1 MSANQRNK
9 SSVGLFLLSLTL
21 TVLGISVTYGPMVL
35 SLMFYG
41 SAVVI
46 GCIAAARST
55 TDGAAR
61 KAASCG
67 FVVVAVATPWMLPIL
82 MGEPAGYAIV
92 IGIYGP
98 AVSFLAFSWAYLIA
112 RSSKPWPFIAAVG
125 LAAVLVPAPHK
136 VMIPISGVLR
146 NSPVIGYLWVG
157 LVIAFAIMCFL
168 LVVLL
173 TAEAKAGVQGA
184 QHWGTNR
191 RLRTRRRKI
200 YYNPKDNEV
209 TPPRGTSK
217 TKKSRDT
224 VGAMS
229 RDNTWCPEGDLNP
242 HVR

>member
-67 FVVVAVATPWMLPIL
+67 FVVVAVATPWILPTL

-112 RSSKPWPFIAAVG
+112 RSSKPGPFIAAVG

-146 NSPVIGYLWVG
+146 DSPVIGYLWVG

-173 TAEAKAGVQGA
+173 
-184 QHWGTNR
+184 NR
-191 RLRTRRRKI
+191 RSESRRAGSTALGHKSPPTHSPTR
-200 YYNPKDNEV
+200 
-209 TPPRGTSK
+209 GLLQ
-217 TKKSRDT
+217 TKR
-224 VGAMS
+224 
-229 RDNTWCPEGDLNP
+229 
-242 HVR
+242 

>member
-9 SSVGLFLLSLTL
+9 SSVSLFLLSLTL
-21 TVLGISVTYGPMVL
+21 TVLGIPVTYGPMVL

-46 GCIAAARST
+46 GCIAARST
-55 TDGAAR
+55 TDVAAR
-61 KAASCG
+61 KAVSCG
-67 FVVVAVATPWMLPIL
+67 LVVVAVATPWMLPIL

-146 NSPVIGYLWVG
+146 DSPVIGYLWVG

-173 TAEAKAGVQGA
+173 
-184 QHWGTNR
+184 NR
-191 RLRTRRRKI
+191 RSESRRAGSTALGHKS
-200 YYNPKDNEV
+200 PPTHSPTKDLLQ
-209 TPPRGTSK
+209 
-217 TKKSRDT
+217 
-224 VGAMS
+224 
-229 RDNTWCPEGDLNP
+229 PE
-242 HVR
+242 R

>member
-21 TVLGISVTYGPMVL
+21 TVLGISVTYGPMVP

-46 GCIAAARST
+46 GCIAARST
-55 TDGAAR
+55 TDVAAR

-67 FVVVAVATPWMLPIL
+67 FVVAAVATPWILPTL

-92 IGIYGP
+92 IGIYGL

-112 RSSKPWPFIAAVG
+112 RSSKPGPFIAAVG

-146 NSPVIGYLWVG
+146 DSPVIGYLWVG
-157 LVIAFAIMCFL
+157 LVIAFAIMFFL

-173 TAEAKAGVQGA
+173 
-184 QHWGTNR
+184 NR
-191 RLRTRRRKI
+191 RSESRRAGSTALGHKSP
-200 YYNPKDNEV
+200 PKHLPANGLLQ
-209 TPPRGTSK
+209 PKR
-217 TKKSRDT
+217 
-224 VGAMS
+224 
-229 RDNTWCPEGDLNP
+229 
-242 HVR
+242 

>member
-21 TVLGISVTYGPMVL
+21 TVLGISVTYGPTEL
-35 SLMFYG
+35 SWLFYG

-55 TDGAAR
+55 TGGDAR
-61 KAASCG
+61 RASSCG
-67 FVVVAVATPWMLPIL
+67 LVVVVAATPWILPIL

-146 NSPVIGYLWVG
+146 DSPVIGYLWVG
-157 LVIAFAIMCFL
+157 LVIAFAIMFFL

-173 TAEAKAGVQGA
+173 
-184 QHWGTNR
+184 NR
-191 RLRTRRRKI
+191 RSESQRAGSTALGHKSP
-200 YYNPKDNEV
+200 PKHLPTNGLLQ
-209 TPPRGTSK
+209 PKR
-217 TKKSRDT
+217 
-224 VGAMS
+224 
-229 RDNTWCPEGDLNP
+229 
-242 HVR
+242 